1 MGFRLSA
8 RAVLLRL
15 VSGPVTN
22 HDSSARERRG
32 HTTLG
37 SGSGACCHPLSPCPR
52 RQPGRSTLPH
62 GEPPSRAIIAL
73 RNKERRVRALGAR
86 FSEGPGCSCR
96 CLIFATNTTLRPVA
110 SRLVA
115 SSSFCL
121 LFLSMSSK
129 ALACCRLCFC
139 DVPLS
144 HINLSARTCGF
155 TIYLSR
161 VYLFIF
167 VLLESCGNFVLNKRD
182 KAEVSDTFTCCI
194 ISTTYKLSAESIL
207 SVCLNSPL
215 RTPFAHLV
223 GSCKTLDALSH

>member
-1 MGFRLSA
+1 MYKCLNKFLSNSILSLNRNIFDRKNYSDTLVSISLFFYPPFSFCIPLSLSFYTRRSGRSRTADSGVPVGFRLSA

-86 FSEGPGCSCR
+86 LSEGPGCSCR

-121 LFLSMSSK
+121 LFLSMSSR
-129 ALACCRLCFC
+129 ARACCRLCFR
-139 DVPLS
+139 DV
-144 HINLSARTCGF
+144 
-155 TIYLSR
+155 
-161 VYLFIF
+161 LFP
-167 VLLESCGNFVLNKRD
+167 V
-182 KAEVSDTFTCCI
+182 
-194 ISTTYKLSAESIL
+194 
-207 SVCLNSPL
+207 
-215 RTPFAHLV
+215 
-223 GSCKTLDALSH
+223 